1 MHCFKKFFWRRQI
14 YLDLSEEIQLHLE
27 EKIDELVAGGLGLDE
42 ATQRAKREFGNAVL
56 LEERSREVWRGPV
69 LESFWLDLRYGMR
82 QLRKSPILTLTAVLT
97 LALGMGV
104 NTSIFTVFH
113 QVLLRTMPV
122 RKPAD
127 LVLLQEHSRF
137 ETRTLNMW
145 GGDPEMYFSYPAYQ
159 AVRDSNGV
167 LEGLAVSTVAPAT
180 IVSVKDAD
188 KVKMQLVSGNYFT
201 LLGVQPSGVC

>member
-1 MHCFKKFFWRRQI
+1 
-14 YLDLSEEIQLHLE
+14 
-27 EKIDELVAGGLGLDE
+27 
-42 ATQRAKREFGNAVL
+42 
-56 LEERSREVWRGPV
+56 
-69 LESFWLDLRYGMR
+69 
-82 QLRKSPILTLTAVLT
+82 
-97 LALGMGV
+97 
-104 NTSIFTVFH
+104 
-113 QVLLRTMPV
+113 MPV